1 MRQRHA
7 TAPPASVTPATER
20 RGGVKRRVTASSQ
33 AAPDQNDLPFNKCMR
48 RDWAKGYLPA
58 KKVVEYAK
66 ASSDQGASGA
76 DILAGDPRNAHRFL
90 VSAFGYPTKA
100 PELEWIEIPYKN
112 GQTVPHP
119 FLCPLKWVQKVVDSP
134 EIFVDIMSG
143 PPGDITDFWYNLRN
157 SPLYPHGVA
166 GDKTIAASIHGDSAP
181 TTDVDGLYLF
191 SWSSFHASGSTI
203 AKKIPIT
210 VVKSSDVSAETMKT
224 LANRIAW
231 SFNALSSGL
240 MPNQDWLGRDQPDA
254 GSQLCKGWRVA
265 NIALRGDWEFI
276 QVFNGFPS
284 PTSVPNM
291 CWKCKA
297 SPHSGELCWT
307 RHSMQAGWRRTL
319 RTHDSWV
326 QEVRDRGGEL
336 PAIFQIRTLRLEG
349 VLGDAMHTIDQG
361 ITPSLVANVMCEV
374 METFG
379 GNQDTK
385 AKALDKHLKD
395 WYKTTKEEYRIDGKL
410 TYNRVKKSGQWP
422 FLLCKAAAC
431 RRLASYA
438 LHLASEYNTNS
449 NHDVWRKKAC
459 EALVSIYKIIGDA
472 PRFLSP
478 ASQQELAHA
487 SRTFLAFYTKLAA
500 EAFDN
505 NQRLWKLIPK
515 FHMGQHILEDDS
527 AYLNPKHTWVYS
539 DEDLQRI
546 FKAIAQSAHSANTPY
561 VVLFKWAVLK
571 FDS

>member
-276 QVFNGFPS
+276 QVFNGQRQCQICAGNARRRHTVENYAGRATVCKQVGDGLSARMIRGSRRSEIEVESFLPSFRFGPFGSKAFSEMPCTRSTKVLRPASS
-284 PTSVPNM
+284 PT
-291 CWKCKA
+291 
-297 SPHSGELCWT
+297 
-307 RHSMQAGWRRTL
+307 
-319 RTHDSWV
+319 
-326 QEVRDRGGEL
+326 
-336 PAIFQIRTLRLEG
+336 
-349 VLGDAMHTIDQG
+349 
-361 ITPSLVANVMCEV
+361 
-374 METFG
+374 
-379 GNQDTK
+379 
-385 AKALDKHLKD
+385 
-395 WYKTTKEEYRIDGKL
+395 
-410 TYNRVKKSGQWP
+410 
-422 FLLCKAAAC
+422 
-431 RRLASYA
+431 
-438 LHLASEYNTNS
+438 
-449 NHDVWRKKAC
+449 
-459 EALVSIYKIIGDA
+459 
-472 PRFLSP
+472 
-478 ASQQELAHA
+478 
-487 SRTFLAFYTKLAA
+487 
-500 EAFDN
+500 
-505 NQRLWKLIPK
+505 
-515 FHMGQHILEDDS
+515 
-527 AYLNPKHTWVYS
+527 
-539 DEDLQRI
+539 
-546 FKAIAQSAHSANTPY
+546 
-561 VVLFKWAVLK
+561 
-571 FDS
+571 